1 MIHVPYFN
9 IVAETN
15 ENTVVTEY
23 EPVKVRVDQYQSE
36 AALEKEFIRMLC
48 DQGYE
53 YLSIHTEKDLIQNL
67 RTKLE
72 ELNNYT
78 FTDNEWHQ
86 FFHSA
91 VANPNEHIVEKTRK
105 IQEDNVQVL
114 KRDDGSSKN
123 ITLIDKENIHN
134 NRLQVINQYK
144 VNASKAGRE
153 GALGHVI
160 GKEDGASYDNRYD
173 VTVLV
178 NGLPLVHIELKRR
191 GVAIREAFNQINR
204 YQRDSF
210 WAGCGL
216 YEYVQIFVISNGTN
230 TKYYSNST
238 RFNAIK
244 DANASKGK
252 KGKTSNSFEFTSFWA
267 DANNRVIPDL
277 IDFTKTFFAK
287 HAILNILT
295 KYCIFTSENMLMVM
309 RPYQITATERIIN
322 RIEIANNYK
331 KYGSI
336 EGGGYIWHTT
346 GSGKTLTSFKTAR
359 QASYLPFIDK
369 VLFVVDRKD
378 LDYQTMKEYDR
389 FEKGAANSNTSTAV
403 LKKQLENPNARIII
417 TTIQKLAT
425 FIKKNPGHD
434 VYQKHVVII
443 FDECHRS
450 QFGDMHTAI
459 VKNFK
464 KYHLFG
470 FTGTPIFS
478 ANAGR
483 AKNPE
488 FFTTAQTFGDQ
499 LHTYTIVDAINDKN
513 VLPFRVDY
521 IKTMDVEEDI
531 DDEMV
536 WDINREKAMMAP
548 QRISLVTKYIL
559 EHFDRKT
566 YRGDKT
572 YVYSTLMNVSEVA
585 SADRGAVE
593 EIKKKQRVSG
603 FNSIFA
609 VASVPMAKLYYEEFK
624 KQMAKDP
631 TKKLRI
637 ATIFSYGANEEESDG
652 ILDEENSEDTSAL
665 DTPSR
670 DFLEDAIKDYNEMF
684 HTNYDTSSD
693 KFQNYYKDVSLR
705 MKNKELDLLI
715 VVNMFLTGFDATTL
729 NTLWVDKNLK
739 MHGLIQAFSRTNR
752 ILNSIKVFGNIV
764 CFRNLQ
770 KRVDSAISLFGDK
783 NAGGIVLLKR
793 FKDYYYGYESVDG
806 KQMPGYADMIE
817 ELEEKFPLSEPRIVG
832 EQNQKDFISLFGAIL
847 RMRNLLS
854 SFDEFVGKELITE
867 RDLQDYLGRYQDL
880 RDEWKEKGK
889 KGKSTDII
897 DDIVFEVELIKQIE
911 INIDY
916 ILMLVKEYH
925 DTHCEDK
932 EVLITINKAI
942 DASPE
947 LRSKKELIE
956 TFIAG
961 INEVDDIMAE
971 WHDYVVGKRE
981 EDLENIIKEEKLKPE
996 ETRKFLE
1003 NAFRDGEIKT
1013 AGTDIDKLMPP
1024 VSRFG
1029 GGKRAEKKQ
1038 GVISKLKTFFEKYFG
1053 IGGSAS
1059 FTEESKSVTYDTA
1072 SETTLLVAED
1082 RAPVKSENH

>member
-1 MIHVPYFN
+1 MSYFN

-91 VANPNEHIVEKTRK
+91 VANPNEHMVEKTRK
-105 IQEDNVQVL
+105 IQEDNVQPL
-114 KRDDGSSKN
+114 ERDDGSTKN
-123 ITLIDKENIHN
+123 IILIDKQNIHN
-134 NRLQVINQYK
+134 NRLQVINQY
-144 VNASKAGRE
+144 VM
-153 GALGHVI
+153 

-178 NGLPLVHIELKRR
+178 NGFPLVHIELKRR

-244 DANASKGK
+244 DAKASKGK
-252 KGKTSNSFEFTSFWA
+252 EGKTSNSFEFTSFWA

-287 HAILNILT
+287 HTILNILT

-403 LKKQLENPNARIII
+403 LKKQLEDPTVRIII

-478 ANAGR
+478 VNAAR

-521 IKTMDVEEDI
+521 IKTMDEDEDI

-548 QRISLVTKYIL
+548 QRIKLVTKYIL
-559 EHFDRKT
+559 EHFDQKT

-572 YVYSTLMNVSEVA
+572 YIYNTLTNISQVA
-585 SADRGAVE
+585 SGKNGAVE
-593 EIKKKQRVSG
+593 EIKQQQRVSG

-609 VASVPMAKLYYEEFK
+609 VASVPMAKLYYQEFK
-624 KQMAKDP
+624 KQMETDP

-637 ATIFSYGANEEESDG
+637 ATIYSYGANEAEYDEGSSG

-665 DTPSR
+665 DKPSR
-670 DFLEDAIKDYNEMF
+670 DFLEGAIKDYNEMF
-684 HTNYDTSSD
+684 HTNYSTDSD

-752 ILNSIKVFGNIV
+752 ILNSIKTFGNIV

-770 KRVDSAISLFGDK
+770 KRVDTAISLFGDK
-783 NAGGIVLLKR
+783 NAGGIVLMKG
-793 FKDYYYGYESVDG
+793 FKDYYYGYEGIDG
-806 KQMPGYADMIE
+806 KQMPGYADMME
-817 ELEEKFPLSEPRIVG
+817 ELKEKFPLSEPQIVG

-867 RDLQDYLGRYQDL
+867 HDLRDYLSRYQDL
-880 RDEWKEKGK
+880 HDEWKRKREQ
-889 KGKSTDII
+889 GKSTDII

-916 ILMLVKEYH
+916 ILMLVKKYH
-925 DTHCEDK
+925 DTHCEDN
-932 EVLITINKAI
+932 EMLITITKAI

-956 TFIAG
+956 NFIAG
-961 INEVDDIMAE
+961 INEEDDIMAE
-971 WHDYVVGKRE
+971 WHDYVAQKRE
-981 EDLENIIKEEKLKPE
+981 EELVQIIKEEKLKEP

-1029 GGKRAEKKQ
+1029 GRNRAVKKQ
-1038 GVISKLKTFFEKYFG
+1038 GVIDKLKLFFEKFFG
-1053 IGGSAS
+1053 VGGS
-1059 FTEESKSVTYDTA
+1059 FTTEKPKFFNYADAMTQQSV
-1072 SETTLLVAED
+1072 LMVAED
-1082 RAPVKSENH
+1082 SATHGTKKDAE

>member
-1 MIHVPYFN
+1 MPYFN
-9 IVAETN
+9 IVAATS

-23 EPVKVRVDQYQSE
+23 EPEKARSDSYQSE
-36 AALEKEFIRMLC
+36 ADLEKEFIRLLC
-48 DQGYE
+48 EQGYE
-53 YLSIHTEKDLIQNL
+53 YLHIHTEKDLIANL
-67 RTKLE
+67 RTQLEKL
-72 ELNNYT
+72 NDYQ
-78 FTDNEWHQ
+78 FSDAEWKR
-86 FFHSA
+86 FFSEIL
-91 VANPNEHIVEKTRK
+91 ANSNDGIVEKTRL

-114 KRDDGSSKN
+114 KRDDGLTKN
-123 ITLIDKENIHN
+123 ITLIDKKNIHN
-134 NRLQVINQYK
+134 NFLQVINQY
-144 VNASKAGRE
+144 VT
-153 GALGHVI
+153 
-160 GKEDGASYDNRYD
+160 GKEDGAKYDNRYD
-173 VTVLV
+173 VTILV
-178 NGLPLVHIELKRR
+178 NGFPLVHIELKRR

-204 YQRDSF
+204 YQRESF
-210 WAGCGL
+210 WAGSGL
-216 YEYVQIFVISNGTN
+216 FEYVQIFVISNGTN

-238 RFNAIK
+238 RKNAEK
-244 DANASKGK
+244 EHEK
-252 KGKTSNSFEFTSFWA
+252 KGSSKTKTSNSFEFTCFWA

-287 HAILNILT
+287 HTILNILT

-309 RPYQITATERIIN
+309 RPYQITATERILN
-322 RIEIANNYK
+322 RIEIADNYK

-359 QASYLPFIDK
+359 LASKLPYIDK

-389 FEKGAANSNTSTAV
+389 FEKGAANSNTTTTI
-403 LKKQLENPNARIII
+403 LKRQLENPNAKIII

-425 FIKKNPGHD
+425 FIKKNPGHE

-478 ANAGR
+478 VNSGR

-488 FFTTAQTFGDQ
+488 FFTTGQTFGDQ
-499 LHTYTIVDAINDKN
+499 LHSYTIVDAINDKN

-521 IKTMDVEEDI
+521 IKTMDVEEEI
-531 DDEMV
+531 TDEMV
-536 WDINREKAMMAP
+536 WDINREKVMMAP
-548 QRISLVTKYIL
+548 ERIRIVTQYIL
-559 EHFDRKT
+559 EHFDQKT

-572 YVYSTLMNVSEVA
+572 YVYNTLTNIEEVA
-585 SADRGAVE
+585 SSGREEVE
-593 EIKKKQRVSG
+593 EIKQKQRISG

-609 VASVPMAKLYYEEFK
+609 VSSVPMAKLYYQEFQ
-624 KQMAKDP
+624 KQMAKNP
-631 TKKLRI
+631 AKRLRV

-665 DTPSR
+665 DWSSR
-670 DFLEDAIKDYNEMF
+670 EFLEEAIRDYNQMF

-705 MKNKELDLLI
+705 MKNKELDILI
-715 VVNMFLTGFDATTL
+715 VVNMFLTGFDATTM

-752 ILNSIKVFGNIV
+752 ILNSVKTFGNIV

-783 NAGGIVLLKR
+783 NAGGIVLLQS

-806 KQMPGYADMIE
+806 KPMPGYV
-817 ELEEKFPLSEPRIVG
+817 ELMDKLKEKFPLSEAQITG
-832 EQNQKDFISLFGAIL
+832 EQNQKDFIALFGAVL
-847 RMRNLLS
+847 RMRNLLL
-854 SFDEFVGKELITE
+854 SFDDFKGKEMISE
-867 RDLQDYLGRYQDL
+867 RDMQDYLGRYQDL
-880 RDEWKEKGK
+880 RDEWKNKRR
-889 KGKSTDII
+889 KSTDIT
-897 DDIVFEVELIKQIE
+897 DDVVFEIELIRQVE

-916 ILMLVKEYH
+916 ILMLVKKYH
-925 DTHCEDK
+925 DTHCEDR
-932 EVLITINKAI
+932 EVLITINKAVN
-942 DASPE
+942 ASPE
-947 LRSKKELIE
+947 LRSKKQLIE
-956 TFIAG
+956 NFIAG
-961 INEVDDIMAE
+961 INDVDDVMSE
-971 WHDYVVGKRE
+971 WHGYVAEQRE
-981 EDLENIIKEEKLKPE
+981 RDLQDIIATEKLKPQD
-996 ETRKFLE
+996 TRKFIV

-1013 AGTDIDKLMPP
+1013 AGTDIDKIMPP
-1024 VSRFG
+1024 ISRFG
-1029 GGKRAEKKQ
+1029 GGGRERKKQ
-1038 GVISKLKTFFEKYFG
+1038 GIIDKLKVFFEKYFG
-1053 IGGSAS
+1053 IGGTAT
-1059 FTEESKSVTYDTA
+1059 FTEPVHKAETYTYDTDRKDNL
-1072 SETTLLVAED
+1072 SMVAE
-1082 RAPVKSENH
+1082 PVKPYGKSPDKF

>member
-1 MIHVPYFN
+1 M
-9 IVAETN
+9 
-15 ENTVVTEY
+15 
-23 EPVKVRVDQYQSE
+23 
-36 AALEKEFIRMLC
+36 EKEFIRMLC

-53 YLSIHTEKDLIQNL
+53 YLSIHTEKDLTQNL

-72 ELNNYT
+72 ELNNYK
-78 FTDNEWHQ
+78 FTDTEWHQ

-123 ITLIDKENIHN
+123 ITLIDKQNIHN
-134 NRLQVINQYK
+134 NRLQVINQY
-144 VNASKAGRE
+144 
-153 GALGHVI
+153 LI

-287 HAILNILT
+287 HSILNILT
-295 KYCIFTSENMLMVM
+295 KYCIFTSENVLMVM

-478 ANAGR
+478 VNAGR

-488 FFTTAQTFGDQ
+488 FFTTGQTFGDQ

-536 WDINREKAMMAP
+536 WDINRERAMMAP

-572 YVYSTLMNVSEVA
+572 YVYSTLMNVEEVA

-593 EIKKKQRVSG
+593 EIKQKQRVSG

-624 KQMAKDP
+624 KQMTADP

-665 DTPSR
+665 DKPSR

-752 ILNSIKVFGNIV
+752 ILNSIKTFGNIV

-783 NAGGIVLLKR
+783 NAGGIVLLNS

-806 KQMPGYADMIE
+806 KQMPGYADMME
-817 ELEEKFPLSEPRIVG
+817 ELEEKFPLSEPQIIG
-832 EQNQKDFISLFGAIL
+832 EQNQKDFVSLFGTIL

-880 RDEWKEKGK
+880 CDEWKRRREQGE
-889 KGKSTDII
+889 STDII

-916 ILMLVKEYH
+916 ILMLVKKYH

-947 LRSKKELIE
+947 LRSKKALIE

-971 WHDYVVGKRE
+971 WHDYVVAKRE
-981 EDLENIIKEEKLKPE
+981 EDLENIIKEERLKPE

-1029 GGKRAEKKQ
+1029 GGKRTEKKQ

-1059 FTEESKSVTYDTA
+1059 FTEEQRSFTYNTS
-1072 SETTLLVAED
+1072 SEPALMVAED
-1082 RAPVKSENH
+1082 KTPYNTK

>member
-1 MIHVPYFN
+1 MSYFN

-23 EPVKVRVDQYQSE
+23 EPVKVRADQYQSE
-36 AALEKEFIRMLC
+36 ADLEKEFIRLLC
-48 DQGYE
+48 EQGYE
-53 YLSIHTEKDLIQNL
+53 YLSIHTENDLIENL
-67 RTKLE
+67 RAKLE
-72 ELNNYT
+72 ELNHYK
-78 FTDNEWHQ
+78 FTDTEWNQ

-123 ITLIDKENIHN
+123 ITLIDKQNIHN
-134 NRLQVINQYK
+134 NRLQVINQY
-144 VNASKAGRE
+144 
-153 GALGHVI
+153 VI
-160 GKEDGASYDNRYD
+160 GKEDGAKYDNRYD

-244 DANASKGK
+244 DAKTSKGK

-287 HAILNILT
+287 HSILNILT

-331 KYGSI
+331 KYGTVA
-336 EGGGYIWHTT
+336 GGGYIWHTT
-346 GSGKTLTSFKTAR
+346 GSGKTLTSFKAAR
-359 QASYLPFIDK
+359 QASMLPFIDK

-389 FEKGAANSNTSTAV
+389 FEKGAANSNTSTAI
-403 LKKQLENPNARIII
+403 LKKQLENPNAKIII

-434 VYQKHVVII
+434 VYQKQVVII

-478 ANAGR
+478 ANAGH

-499 LHTYTIVDAINDKN
+499 LLTYTIVDAINDKN

-559 EHFDRKT
+559 EHFDQKT

-572 YVYSTLMNVSEVA
+572 YVYNTLMNVKEVA
-585 SADRGAVE
+585 SADRGAVD
-593 EIKKKQRVSG
+593 EIKQKQRVSG

-624 KQMAKDP
+624 KQMAADP

-665 DTPSR
+665 DKPSR

-693 KFQNYYKDVSLR
+693 KFQNYYKDISLR
-705 MKNKELDLLI
+705 MKNKEIDLLI

-752 ILNSIKVFGNIV
+752 ILNSIKTFGNIV

-783 NAGGIVLLKR
+783 NAGGIVLLNS

-806 KQMPGYADMIE
+806 KHMPGYLDMIE
-817 ELEEKFPLSEPRIVG
+817 ELEEKFPLSEPQIIG

-854 SFDEFVGKELITE
+854 SFDEFAGKELITE

-880 RDEWKEKGK
+880 RDEWKRKREQGE
-889 KGKSTDII
+889 STDII

-916 ILMLVKEYH
+916 ILMLVKKYH

-947 LRSKKELIE
+947 LRSKKALIE
-956 TFIAG
+956 NFIAG

-971 WHDYVVGKRE
+971 WHDYVVAMRE
-981 EDLENIIKEEKLKPE
+981 EDLKNIIQEEKLKPE
-996 ETRKFLE
+996 ETRKYLE

-1038 GVISKLKTFFEKYFG
+1038 SVISKLKTFFEKYFG
-1053 IGGSAS
+1053 IGGSGS
-1059 FTEESKSVTYDTA
+1059 FTDESNQFTYDTP
-1072 SETTLLVAED
+1072 SDPTLMVAED
-1082 RAPVKSENH
+1082 KTSYDEQK

>member
-1 MIHVPYFN
+1 MSYFN

-23 EPVKVRVDQYQSE
+23 EPVKVRTDQYQSE
-36 AALEKEFIRMLC
+36 AALENEFIRMLC
-48 DQGYE
+48 EQGYE
-53 YLSIHTEKDLIQNL
+53 YLSIHSEKDLIQNL

-72 ELNNYT
+72 ELNHYQ
-78 FTDNEWHQ
+78 FTDTEWHQ

-123 ITLIDKENIHN
+123 ITLIDKQNIHN
-134 NRLQVINQYK
+134 NRLQVINQY
-144 VNASKAGRE
+144 VM
-153 GALGHVI
+153 
-160 GKEDGASYDNRYD
+160 GKKDGASYDNRYD

-178 NGLPLVHIELKRR
+178 NGFPLVHIELKRR

-244 DANASKGK
+244 DVNAAASAK

-295 KYCIFTSENMLMVM
+295 KYCIFTSDNMLMVM

-359 QASYLPFIDK
+359 LASYLPFIDK

-403 LKKQLENPNARIII
+403 LKKQLEDPTVRIII

-478 ANAGR
+478 VNAAR

-521 IKTMDVEEDI
+521 IKTMDEDEDI

-548 QRISLVTKYIL
+548 QRIKLVTKYIL
-559 EHFDRKT
+559 EHFDQKT

-572 YVYSTLMNVSEVA
+572 YIYNTLTNISQVA
-585 SADRGAVE
+585 SGKNGAVE
-593 EIKKKQRVSG
+593 EIKQKQRVSG

-609 VASVPMAKLYYEEFK
+609 VASVPMAKLYYQEFK

-637 ATIFSYGANEEESDG
+637 ATIFSYGANEAEYDEGSSG

-665 DTPSR
+665 DQSSR
-670 DFLEDAIKDYNEMF
+670 DFLEAAIKDYNEMF
-684 HTNYDTSSD
+684 HTNYSTDSD

-715 VVNMFLTGFDATTL
+715 VVNMFLTGFDAT
-729 NTLWVDKNLK
+729 
-739 MHGLIQAFSRTNR
+739 R
-752 ILNSIKVFGNIV
+752 
-764 CFRNLQ
+764 
-770 KRVDSAISLFGDK
+770 
-783 NAGGIVLLKR
+783 
-793 FKDYYYGYESVDG
+793 
-806 KQMPGYADMIE
+806 
-817 ELEEKFPLSEPRIVG
+817 
-832 EQNQKDFISLFGAIL
+832 
-847 RMRNLLS
+847 
-854 SFDEFVGKELITE
+854 
-867 RDLQDYLGRYQDL
+867 
-880 RDEWKEKGK
+880 
-889 KGKSTDII
+889 
-897 DDIVFEVELIKQIE
+897 
-911 INIDY
+911 
-916 ILMLVKEYH
+916 
-925 DTHCEDK
+925 
-932 EVLITINKAI
+932 
-942 DASPE
+942 
-947 LRSKKELIE
+947 
-956 TFIAG
+956 
-961 INEVDDIMAE
+961 
-971 WHDYVVGKRE
+971 
-981 EDLENIIKEEKLKPE
+981 
-996 ETRKFLE
+996 
-1003 NAFRDGEIKT
+1003 
-1013 AGTDIDKLMPP
+1013 
-1024 VSRFG
+1024 
-1029 GGKRAEKKQ
+1029 
-1038 GVISKLKTFFEKYFG
+1038 
-1053 IGGSAS
+1053 
-1059 FTEESKSVTYDTA
+1059 
-1072 SETTLLVAED
+1072 
-1082 RAPVKSENH
+1082 

>member
-1 MIHVPYFN
+1 MPYFN
-9 IVAETN
+9 IVAATS

-23 EPVKVRVDQYQSE
+23 EPVKARSNSYQSE
-36 AALEKEFIRMLC
+36 AELEKEFIRMLTE
-48 DQGYE
+48 QGYE
-53 YLSIHTEKDLIQNL
+53 YLQIHTEKDLIANL
-67 RTKLE
+67 RNQLE
-72 ELNNYT
+72 RLNAYQ
-78 FTDNEWHQ
+78 FSASEWDR
-86 FFHSA
+86 FFKDSI
-91 VANPNEHIVEKTRK
+91 ANQNDGIVEKTRK

-114 KRDDGSSKN
+114 KRDDGSTKN
-123 ITLIDKENIHN
+123 ITLIDKKNIHN
-134 NRLQVINQYK
+134 NYLQVINQY
-144 VNASKAGRE
+144 
-153 GALGHVI
+153 VI
-160 GKEDGASYDNRYD
+160 GKSDGAKHDNRYD
-173 VTVLV
+173 VTILV
-178 NGLPLVHIELKRR
+178 NGFPLVHIELKRR

-210 WAGCGL
+210 WAGSGL
-216 YEYVQIFVISNGTN
+216 FEYTQIFVISNGTN

-244 DANASKGK
+244 DVNAAQGTK

-277 IDFTKTFFAK
+277 IDFTRTFFAK
-287 HAILNILT
+287 HTILNIIT

-309 RPYQITATERIIN
+309 RPYQITATERILN

-331 KYGSI
+331 KYGDVA
-336 EGGGYIWHTT
+336 GGGYIWHTT

-359 QASYLPFIDK
+359 QASLLPYIDK

-389 FEKGAANSNTSTAV
+389 FEKGAANSNTSTAI
-403 LKKQLENPNARIII
+403 LKKQLEDSNAHIII

-425 FIKKNPGHD
+425 FIKKNKDHE
-434 VYQKHVVII
+434 VYNKHVVII

-450 QFGDMHTAI
+450 QFGDMHAAI
-459 VKNFK
+459 VKSFK

-470 FTGTPIFS
+470 FTGTPIFP
-478 ANAGR
+478 ANTGSIR
-483 AKNPE
+483 KPQ
-488 FFTTAQTFGDQ
+488 FFTTEQTFGDQ

-521 IKTMDVEEDI
+521 VKTMDMGEDI
-531 DDEMV
+531 DDEQV
-536 WDINREKAMMAP
+536 WDIAREKAMMAP
-548 QRISLVTKYIL
+548 ERIKLVTEYIL
-559 EHFDRKT
+559 NNFDRKT

-572 YVYSTLMNVSEVA
+572 YIYNTLTNISEVV
-585 SADRGAVE
+585 SGKNGAVE
-593 EIKKKQRVSG
+593 EIKQKQRVSG

-609 VASVPMAKLYYEEFK
+609 VASVPMAKLYYQEFK
-624 KQMAKDP
+624 KQMEADP

-637 ATIFSYGANEEESDG
+637 ATIYSYGANEAEYDEGTSG

-665 DTPSR
+665 DQSSR
-670 DFLEDAIKDYNEMF
+670 DFLDMAIKDYNEMF
-684 HTNYDTSSD
+684 HTNYSTDSD

-752 ILNSIKVFGNIV
+752 ILNSIKTFGNIV

-770 KRVDSAISLFGDK
+770 KRVDTAISLFGDK
-783 NAGGIVLLKR
+783 NAGGIVLMKG
-793 FKDYYYGYESVDG
+793 FKDYYYGYEGIDG
-806 KQMPGYADMIE
+806 KQYPGYMDMMDD
-817 ELEEKFPLSEPRIVG
+817 LTSKFPLSEPQIIG

-854 SFDEFVGKELITE
+854 AFDEFAGKEMISE

-880 RDEWKEKGK
+880 RDEWNERRKRGE
-889 KGKSTDII
+889 STDII

-916 ILMLVKEYH
+916 ILMLVKKYH
-925 DTHCEDK
+925 DSHCEDK
-932 EVLITINKAI
+932 EVLVTIKKAI

-947 LRSKKELIE
+947 LRSKKALIE

-961 INEVDDIMAE
+961 INDVEDVMTE
-971 WHDYVVGKRE
+971 WHDYVAEKRE
-981 EDLENIIKEEKLKPE
+981 EELVQIIKDEKLKE
-996 ETRKFLE
+996 LETRKFIE

-1013 AGTDIDKLMPP
+1013 TGTDIDKLMPP

-1029 GGKRAEKKQ
+1029 GGNRSAKKQ
-1038 GVISKLKTFFEKYFG
+1038 GVIDKLKSFFEKFFG
-1053 IGGSAS
+1053 VGVM
-1059 FTEESKSVTYDTA
+1059 FVPDESKLTSLDT
-1072 SETTLLVAED
+1072 
-1082 RAPVKSENH
+1082 KNNN

>member
-1 MIHVPYFN
+1 MSTLN
-9 IVAETN
+9 IIAASN
-15 ENTVVTEY
+15 ESTVVTEY
-23 EPVKVRVDQYQSE
+23 IPENKKSSSYQSE
-36 AALEKEFIRMLC
+36 TELEKEFIRMLTE
-48 DQGYE
+48 QGYE
-53 YLSIHTEKDLIQNL
+53 YLQIHTEKDLIANL
-67 RTKLE
+67 RTQLE
-72 ELNNYT
+72 RLNAYQFSASEWDRFFKNSIANQ
-78 FTDNEWHQ
+78 NEG
-86 FFHSA
+86 
-91 VANPNEHIVEKTRK
+91 IVEKTRK

-114 KRDDGSSKN
+114 KRDDGSTKN
-123 ITLIDKENIHN
+123 ITLIDKKNIHN
-134 NRLQVINQYK
+134 NFLQVINQY
-144 VNASKAGRE
+144 VISKS
-153 GALGHVI
+153 
-160 GKEDGASYDNRYD
+160 DGAKHDNRYD
-173 VTVLV
+173 VTILV
-178 NGLPLVHIELKRR
+178 NGFPLVHVELKRR

-210 WAGCGL
+210 WAGSGL
-216 YEYVQIFVISNGTN
+216 FEYTQIFVISNGTN

-244 DANASKGK
+244 DVNAAQGTK

-277 IDFTKTFFAK
+277 IDFTRTFFAK
-287 HAILNILT
+287 HTILNIIT

-309 RPYQITATERIIN
+309 RPYQITATERILN

-331 KYGSI
+331 KYGDVA
-336 EGGGYIWHTT
+336 GGGYIWHTT

-359 QASYLPFIDK
+359 LASLLPYIDK

-389 FEKGAANSNTSTAV
+389 FEKGAANSNTSTAI
-403 LKKQLENPNARIII
+403 LKKQLEDSNAHIII

-425 FIKKNPGHD
+425 FIKKNKDHE
-434 VYQKHVVII
+434 VYNKHVVII

-450 QFGDMHTAI
+450 QFGDMHAAI
-459 VKNFK
+459 VKSFK

-470 FTGTPIFS
+470 FTGTPIFP
-478 ANAGR
+478 ANTGSIR
-483 AKNPE
+483 KPQ
-488 FFTTAQTFGDQ
+488 FFTTEQTFGDQ

-521 IKTMDVEEDI
+521 VKTMDMGEDI
-531 DDEMV
+531 DDEQV
-536 WDINREKAMMAP
+536 WDIAREKAMMAP
-548 QRISLVTKYIL
+548 ERIRLVTEYIL
-559 EHFDRKT
+559 NNFDRKT

-572 YVYSTLMNVSEVA
+572 YIYNTLTNISQVA
-585 SADRGAVE
+585 SGKNGAVE
-593 EIKKKQRVSG
+593 EIKQKQRVSG

-609 VASVPMAKLYYEEFK
+609 VASVPMAKLYYQEFK
-624 KQMAKDP
+624 KQMEADP

-637 ATIFSYGANEEESDG
+637 ATIYSYGANEAEYDEGTSG

-665 DTPSR
+665 DQSSR
-670 DFLEDAIKDYNEMF
+670 DFLDMAIKDYNEMF
-684 HTNYDTSSD
+684 HTNYSTDSD

-752 ILNSIKVFGNIV
+752 ILNSIKTFGNIV

-770 KRVDSAISLFGDK
+770 KRVDTAISLFGDK
-783 NAGGIVLLKR
+783 NAGGIVLMKG
-793 FKDYYYGYESVDG
+793 FKDYYCGYEGIDG
-806 KQMPGYADMIE
+806 KQYPGYMDMMDD
-817 ELEEKFPLSEPRIVG
+817 LTSKFPLSEPQIIG

-854 SFDEFVGKELITE
+854 AFDEFAGKEMISE

-880 RDEWKEKGK
+880 RDEWNERRKRGE
-889 KGKSTDII
+889 STDII

-916 ILMLVKEYH
+916 ILMLVKKYH
-925 DTHCEDK
+925 DSHCEDK
-932 EVLITINKAI
+932 EVLVTIKKAI

-947 LRSKKELIE
+947 LRSKKALIE

-961 INEVDDIMAE
+961 INDVEDVMTE
-971 WHDYVVGKRE
+971 WHDYVAEKRE
-981 EDLENIIKEEKLKPE
+981 EELVQIIRDEKLKEP
-996 ETRKFLE
+996 ETRKFIE

-1013 AGTDIDKLMPP
+1013 TGTDIDKLMPP

-1029 GGKRAEKKQ
+1029 GGNRSAKKQ
-1038 GVISKLKTFFEKYFG
+1038 GVIDKLKSFFEKFFG
-1053 IGGSAS
+1053 VGGS
-1059 FTEESKSVTYDTA
+1059 FTAYAPKTVSYADVVSNQP
-1072 SETTLLVAED
+1072 LMMVAEETATYGTKKD
-1082 RAPVKSENH
+1082 GE

>member
-1 MIHVPYFN
+1 MPYFN

-23 EPVKVRVDQYQSE
+23 EPVKVRADQYQSE

-53 YLSIHTEKDLIQNL
+53 YLSIHTEKDLIANL

-72 ELNNYT
+72 ELNNYK
-78 FTDNEWHQ
+78 FTDTEWYQ

-91 VANPNEHIVEKTRK
+91 VANSNEHIVEKTRK
-105 IQEDNVQVL
+105 IQDDNVQVL

-123 ITLIDKENIHN
+123 ISLIDKQNIHN
-134 NRLQVINQYK
+134 NRLQVINQY
-144 VNASKAGRE
+144 
-153 GALGHVI
+153 VI
-160 GKEDGASYDNRYD
+160 GQEDGARYDNRYD

-287 HAILNILT
+287 HSILNILT

-389 FEKGAANSNTSTAV
+389 FEKGAANSNTSTAI

-425 FIKKNPGHD
+425 FIKKNPGHE

-478 ANAGR
+478 VNADR

-488 FFTTAQTFGDQ
+488 FFTTGQTFGDQ

-548 QRISLVTKYIL
+548 QRIRLVTKYIL
-559 EHFDRKT
+559 EHFDQKT

-572 YVYSTLMNVSEVA
+572 YVYNTLMNVAEVA

-624 KQMAKDP
+624 KQMEADP

-637 ATIFSYGANEEESDG
+637 ATIFSYATNEEESDG

-665 DTPSR
+665 DKPSR

-752 ILNSIKVFGNIV
+752 ILNSIKTFGNIV

-783 NAGGIVLLKR
+783 NAGGIVLLNS

-806 KQMPGYADMIE
+806 KQMPGYADMME
-817 ELEEKFPLSEPRIVG
+817 ELEEKFPLSEPQIIG

-880 RDEWKEKGK
+880 RDEWKRRREQGE
-889 KGKSTDII
+889 STDII

-916 ILMLVKEYH
+916 ILMLVKKYH

-947 LRSKKELIE
+947 LRSKKALIE

-961 INEVDDIMAE
+961 INEVDDIMTE
-971 WHDYVVGKRE
+971 WHDYVVAKRK
-981 EDLENIIKEEKLKPE
+981 EDLENIIKEERLKPE

-1059 FTEESKSVTYDTA
+1059 FAEEQKPFTYNTS
-1072 SETTLLVAED
+1072 SEPALMVAED
-1082 RAPVKSENH
+1082 KAPYNTK